1 MSVNRV
7 DMISGE
13 SVAVYKRCAEE
24 SECDIDNI
32 GCFESAIPGVLVSLT
47 CLHTDRKKVADKSVK

>member
-7 DMISGE
+7 DMVTGQ

-32 GCFESAIPGVLVSLT
+32 GCFESAIAGFLV
-47 CLHTDRKKVADKSVK
+47 CLRG